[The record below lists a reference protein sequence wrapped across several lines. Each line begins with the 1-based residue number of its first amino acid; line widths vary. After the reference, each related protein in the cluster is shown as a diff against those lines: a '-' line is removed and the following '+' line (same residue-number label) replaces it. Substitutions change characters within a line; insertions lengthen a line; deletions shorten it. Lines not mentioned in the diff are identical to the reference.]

1 MKTHGVIHERPPL
14 RPPLG
19 FAACTLSL
27 LLAGCAEDP
36 NCTVTG
42 VIGGD
47 VSGELAWV
55 GVGHDECSLFLDR
68 VDFYKNG
75 DHLYFDGLGSDF
87 ELKVGTY
94 DDMLVGFSTPD
105 QSWSSSDCVVALDSV
120 VREDWTRNDYYL
132 IAGRIACPPL
142 DNGNSTIDL
151 QGVTF
156 AGYLVEE
163 F

>member
-1 MKTHGVIHERPPL
+1 MT
-14 RPPLG
+14 
-19 FAACTLSL
+19 
-27 LLAGCAEDP
+27 LAGCAEDP
-36 NCTVTG
+36 TCAVTG

-68 VDFYKNG
+68 VDFYNNG
-75 DHLYFDGLGSDF
+75 DHLYFDGVGSDF
-87 ELKVGTY
+87 ELKVGSY

-105 QSWSSSDCVVALDSV
+105 RSWSSSNCVVALDSV

-151 QGVTF
+151 VGVTF